1 MDGFLVPLREEA
13 LARLHFLADRG
24 RKLGLLRGMAG
35 VGKTSLLRQFMAE
48 RRRLS
53 DDVALL
59 DLTGA
64 DGRDLLSQL
73 AHRFD
78 RRRTSDLSRI
88 VLWRAIADRI
98 WANHLQRV
106 PTIILLDNLNL
117 ATEEASSIVLRLLQ
131 LDECAQAK
139 VTVILSVDAHGKT
152 RLDRRLLER
161 IDLTMQ
167 LQPWSEEEVADY
179 LLHQVVRQ
187 ERGFPAPTHDA
198 AQRLHELTG
207 GVPRLVT
214 RLVELALLAT
224 RTLEHDSL
232 DAETVELVSQ
242 EWTALPAAA

>member
-24 RKLGLLRGMAG
+24 RKLGLLRGIAG

-48 RRRLS
+48 RRRMS
-53 DDVALL
+53 DDVTLL

-64 DGRDLLSQL
+64 DGRELLSQI
-73 AHRFD
+73 AQRFD
-78 RRRTSDLSRI
+78 RRRTIDLSRI
-88 VLWRAIADRI
+88 TLWRAIADRL
-98 WANHLQRV
+98 WTNHLQRI
-106 PTIILLDNLNL
+106 PSLLLLDNLDL

-131 LDECAQAK
+131 LDECTHAK
-139 VTVILSVDAHGKT
+139 VTVILSVDAHSTK

-179 LLHQVVRQ
+179 LLYQVVRQ

-207 GVPRLVT
+207 GVPRQVA

-224 RTLEHDSL
+224 RSLDHASL
-232 DAETVELVSQ
+232 DAETMELVSQ